1 MNPLKKAGRFLCS
14 MKCAMILL
22 VILALACTAGSM
34 IPQQKVMS
42 YYTDAYPQWAA
53 GAIMLFGLHDVFH
66 CRWFLGLTLFL
77 CVNLVF
83 CNIRHFPQLKR
94 RMKAGFS
101 LEACLKDNKRESLC
115 QVENAKTLFQK
126 MGFSK
131 PEESNVEGTVC
142 LYGVRNKAGIWG
154 AWLCHLGMLII
165 IAGFG
170 LGQMFQTEYTVYGVK
185 GQTKTVGDSGYELTI
200 DDFEIRLR
208 DDDTVEQY
216 EASVTVTDPVTG
228 EKRSGKTSVN
238 APVSLFGMKYYQNS
252 TGWAAKVSVWKDDE
266 EIQDDLL
273 CVGEYVKTKEKEDLV
288 LMLRAFYPD
297 YARDDLGN
305 PMTVSSALHH
315 PAYLYAL
322 YYQDQMLGMNLLEEG
337 EEITVDNYTFRFHD
351 PQPYTL
357 IQAKKDPFTC
367 LAALGGLFVV
377 TALILAFYIR
387 PEEMWAMKN
396 EDGSWSVFGRSK
408 KGGSMFE
415 EKIFEKSEEIKW
427 KERKNL

>member
-1 MNPLKKAGRFLCS
+1 MNRLKKAGRFLCS

-22 VILALACTAGSM
+22 VILALVCTAGSM

-42 YYTDAYPQWAA
+42 FYSDTYPQWAV

-66 CRWFLGLTLFL
+66 CWWFLGLTLFL
-77 CVNLVF
+77 CVNLIF
-83 CNIRHFPQLKR
+83 CNIRHFPQLRR
-94 RMKAGFS
+94 RMKSGFS
-101 LEACLKDNKRESLC
+101 LEACLRDNNRDSLC
-115 QVENAKTLFQK
+115 QAESVKILFQK
-126 MGFSK
+126 MGFSRT
-131 PEESNVEGTVC
+131 EESTVNGTEY

-185 GQTKTVGDSGYELTI
+185 GQTKAVGDSGYELTI

-208 DDDTVEQY
+208 EDETVEQY
-216 EASVTVTDPVTG
+216 EASVTVTDSVTG

-252 TGWAAKVSVWKDDE
+252 TGWAAKVSVWKEDE

-273 CVGEYVKTKEKEDLV
+273 CAGEYLKTRGKEDLV

-297 YARDDLGN
+297 YSEDEQGN

-322 YYQDQMLGMNLLEEG
+322 YYQDRMIGMNLLEEG
-337 EEITVDNYTFRFHD
+337 QEITVDEYTFRFHD

-357 IQAKKDPFTC
+357 LQAKKDPFTW
-367 LAALGGLFVV
+367 LAAVGGVLVV
-377 TALILAFYIR
+377 LALILAFYIR
-387 PEEMWAMKN
+387 PEEMWAAKN
-396 EDGSWSVFGRSK
+396 EDGSWSVYGKSR

-415 EKIFEKSEEIKW
+415 EKIMEKAEELKQE
-427 KERKNL
+427 ERKRL